1 MRPDPVSRVPRV
13 PQQELPPAVLLGGEA
28 IAVSAC
34 RSLGWAGVRVH
45 ALGDRRDPV
54 RRSRWCREFVP
65 VESKEGVIERYLE
78 WLERDGPRGAA
89 ILPCDDYGVEMI
101 ARNRAR
107 LREWGYLPVEG
118 DDELMLAML
127 DKERTY
133 ELARAA
139 DVATPRSATVRGAA
153 EALAAAAG
161 FELPIGL
168 KPLQAHEWAKHRS
181 EKFIV
186 ANDLDE
192 LRAASEWAFA
202 PGVPMLMTEVIPGP
216 ETEICTYFTYVDRT
230 GEPVFD
236 YTKSKIRQWPK
247 RSGLTCYQVSD
258 RRPDVIEVARALVRG
273 IGLRGVAVPDFKRD
287 PRDGGWKLIE
297 VNHRFTGSLDLT
309 RHCGIDMTRIAYD
322 STVGRPVERPDGYHT
337 GVTQWN
343 PVEDVRALVDYRR
356 DGELTVPQW
365 VRSVARRQH
374 FPMMRADDP
383 MPTVASLGSK
393 LGRAVRKLARTR

>member
-1 MRPDPVSRVPRV
+1 VPE
-13 PQQELPPAVLLGGEA
+13 PELPPAVLLGGEA

-34 RSLGWAGVRVH
+34 RSLGWAGVGVH

-65 VESKEGVIERYLE
+65 VGSKEGVIERYLE
-78 WLERDGPRGAA
+78 WLEHDGPRGAA

-101 ARNRAR
+101 ARNRAL

-118 DDELMLAML
+118 DDDVMLAML

-133 ELARAA
+133 DLARAA
-139 DVATPRSATVRGAA
+139 NVATPRSATVRSAD
-153 EALAAAAG
+153 EALSAAAG
-161 FELPIGL
+161 FELPVGL

-192 LRAASEWAFA
+192 LRAASGWAFA
-202 PGVPMLMTEVIPGP
+202 PAVPMLMTEVIPGP
-216 ETEICTYFTYVDRT
+216 ETEICTYFTYVDRS

-258 RRPDVIEVARALVRG
+258 RRPDVIELARALVRG
-273 IGLRGVAVPDFKRD
+273 IGLRGVAVPEFKLD
-287 PRDGGWKLIE
+287 PRDREWKLIE

-309 RHCGIDMTRIAYD
+309 RHCGIDMARIAYD
-322 STVGRPVERPDGYHT
+322 CTVGRPVERPDGYRT

>member
-1 MRPDPVSRVPRV
+1 
-13 PQQELPPAVLLGGEA
+13 
-28 IAVSAC
+28 VSAC

-45 ALGDRRDPV
+45 ALGHPRDPV
-54 RRSRWCREFVP
+54 RRSRWCHEFAP
-65 VESKEGVIERYLE
+65 VGSKQGVIERYLQ
-78 WLERDGPRGAA
+78 WLERSGPSGAA

-107 LREWGYLPVEG
+107 LEEWGYLPVEG
-118 DDELMLAML
+118 DDEVMLAML

-133 ELARAA
+133 ELARE
-139 DVATPRSATVRGAA
+139 VGVPTPRTATVRTAA
-153 EALAAAAG
+153 EALTAAG
-161 FELPIGL
+161 DFDMPVGL
-168 KPLQAHEWAKHRS
+168 KPLQAHVWAQFRS
-181 EKFIV
+181 EKLIL
-186 ANDLDE
+186 ARDGDKL
-192 LRAASEWAFA
+192 SEVCSWAFE

-216 ETEICTYFTYVDRT
+216 ETEICTYFTYVDAG

-258 RRPDVIEVARALVRG
+258 RRPEVIEVGRRLVQG
-273 IGLRGVAVPDFKRD
+273 IGLRGVAVPEFKHD
-287 PRDGGWKLIE
+287 ARDGEWKLIE
-297 VNHRFTGSLDLT
+297 CNHRFTGSLDLT
-309 RHCGIDMTRIAYD
+309 RHCGIDMTMIAYD
-322 STVGRPVERPDGYHT
+322 STVGRPAEGPGGYRT

-343 PVEDVRALVDYRR
+343 PIEDVRALLDYRE

-365 VRSVARRQH
+365 LRSVARRQH

-393 LGRAVRKLARTR
+393 LGRAVRKLVRSS